1 MGWFRCSFRVRE
13 VRGYSLWL
21 FPLTFSASLLLYLG
35 VFYVLSENVISLF
48 PCFSLLKSFFLLL
61 PGNVF
66 IIRCHCAKCLQCLTI
81 SPIQLS
87 YTLVAAEQINGGGG
101 RGWGQHTSRNPQPPP
116 ECQGSGQSRAEAR
129 TCPEVPQGSNKGGRG
144 GRAFLTFPTFPA
156 GRGWMEKPSLN
167 VPSVPF
173 RRRFLSFTQTLSLHR
188 KQKGLFN
195 MPTQM
200 S

>member
-1 MGWFRCSFRVRE
+1 MENTWSFLKRTNPSWALPPGWELPQPRALASGPRAAGLSCLRI
-13 VRGYSLWL
+13 
-21 FPLTFSASLLLYLG
+21 SALVPVWCFHSPG
-35 VFYVLSENVISLF
+35 ARATLSW
-48 PCFSLLKSFFLLL
+48 
-61 PGNVF
+61 
-66 IIRCHCAKCLQCLTI
+66 
-81 SPIQLS
+81 
-87 YTLVAAEQINGGGG
+87 
-101 RGWGQHTSRNPQPPP
+101 GWGQHTSRNPQPPP